1 MYFLLIS
8 MLSLNI
14 SGNNV
19 VSQPIEMSSIY
30 QPQTGK
36 TLELRYSVHLDSEK
50 EEVEINGETFKIFSD
65 KQSAV
70 DYYYFIKKEA
80 PEKVIFYIASD
91 DEKER
96 EVYIFRAVE

>member
-1 MYFLLIS
+1 MYFLFIS

-14 SGNNV
+14 SGNNAA
-19 VSQPIEMSSIY
+19 SHPIEINSIY

-36 TLELRYSVHLDSEK
+36 TLELRYSVHLDCEK
-50 EEVEINGETFKIFSD
+50 DEVEINGETFKIFSD
-65 KQSAV
+65 KKSAV

-80 PEKVIFYIASD
+80 PEKVIFYITSD

-96 EVYIFRAVE
+96 EVYTFRAVE